1 MARGKR
7 REGQVGRGEGALSAC
22 VPAAVPTP
30 ETAGRWRAPVNAAV
44 GAKGAV
50 GGGHRGRRP
59 SAPSRRVATATVQDA
74 AAAGGLAC
82 GRHGGHTGC
91 AKRGGGGSWSKEGR
105 GRKRERLQS
114 GRVRPQCS
122 CGACER
128 GVLMSPHRLGGGQW
142 LSTPAEAAP
151 VPLAT
156 SYSRTRG
163 VRAEGRSGSS
173 VPGTPSSIG

>member
-1 MARGKR
+1 MQDGAAGGGCAPHAHRCRCAGMGQAVARGKR
-7 REGQVGRGEGALSAC
+7 REGPVGGGEGALSAC

-50 GGGHRGRRP
+50 GGGRRGRRP

-91 AKRGGGGSWSKEGR
+91 A
-105 GRKRERLQS
+105 
-114 GRVRPQCS
+114 
-122 CGACER
+122 
-128 GVLMSPHRLGGGQW
+128 
-142 LSTPAEAAP
+142 
-151 VPLAT
+151 
-156 SYSRTRG
+156 
-163 VRAEGRSGSS
+163 
-173 VPGTPSSIG
+173 